1 MNINLQEQHLQGFLE
16 PGHALSPRQAFRE
29 LPALSKPLIAYQADD
44 IWQTDTRSLPRR
56 LQRIRQHSRDFAQHF
71 IAPHALLLD
80 RAAHLP
86 VGELHPQQRDLLIA
100 AGQQGFLSDLLPAPL
115 GSAPLLNFRYPLTW
129 QVALK
134 IEEFAAACPGQ
145 MLLLGAHNLGLGPLL
160 MAADIKALFKF
171 VRPAL
176 RQCLRGDPHL
186 FAFAI
191 TEPAAGSDVEEGH
204 GASLLKPGV
213 VARKVPGGYVLNG
226 RKCFISGGDIARSIT
241 VFAALEGEGMQSW
254 SCFLVHSDMPGFERV
269 RSELKM
275 GMRASA
281 AAELNFHNVFVPSS
295 HLIGKERQGWAIN
308 RATLNYSRIP
318 VAAMAVGIA
327 RSACEISAAFCS
339 QHKLGG
345 KRLLDF
351 QHVQLTLAE
360 MIASTRAIRAMTW
373 QAASQWVPRQ
383 GMSAASKFYCT
394 DVALDVCEKA
404 MDLLANQSLLQH
416 QGAEKLFRD
425 ARLTQIFEGTNQ
437 INRLSLIED
446 MQEQFLALARQAQI

>member
-1 MNINLQEQHLQGFLE
+1 MNLHMYEHQVEGFLQADH
-16 PGHALSPRQAFRE
+16 PLSPRSAFQR
-29 LPALSKPLIAYQADD
+29 LPALSKPLIAYSPQD
-44 IWQTDTRSLPRR
+44 IWQQDTNTLPRALR
-56 LQRIRQHSRDFAQHF
+56 HWRQHCRNFAQQH
-71 IAPHALLLD
+71 ITPYALAIDAAPHLA
-80 RAAHLP
+80 
-86 VGELHPQQRDLLIA
+86 VGELHPAQRDLLIT
-100 AGQQGFLSDLLPAPL
+100 AGKQGFLTDLLPAPI
-115 GSAPLLNFRYPLTW
+115 GSAALLNFRFPLTL

-171 VRPAL
+171 VRPAFK
-176 RQCLRGDPHL
+176 QTLRGDPHL

-191 TEPAAGSDVEEGH
+191 TEPAAGSDVEESH
-204 GASLLKPGV
+204 GASVLKPGV
-213 VARKVPGGYVLNG
+213 VAKKVAGGYQLNG
-226 RKCFISGGDIARSIT
+226 RKCFISGGDIAKSIT
-241 VFAALEGEGMQSW
+241 VFAALEGEGMESW
-254 SCFLVHSDMPGFERV
+254 TCFLVHSDMPGFERV

-281 AAELNFHNVFVPSS
+281 AAELNFNQVFVPAS
-295 HLIGKERQGWAIN
+295 HLIGKERQGWALN

-327 RSACEISAAFCS
+327 RAACELSMIFCS

-345 KRLLDF
+345 KRLIDF
-351 QHVQLTLAE
+351 QHIQLQLAD
-360 MIASTRAIRAMTW
+360 MLASTRAIRAFTW
-373 QAASQWVPRQ
+373 QAANQFVPRQ
-383 GMSAASKFYCT
+383 GLSAASKFYCT
-394 DVALDVCEKA
+394 DVAMQVCESA
-404 MDLLANQSLLQH
+404 MDILGNQSLAQQ

-446 MQEQFLALARQAQI
+446 MQEEFLALAHKE